1 MSFTVIVCYYR
12 QPAMLQ
18 RQLDN
23 WKRYSAAARK
33 RFTLLVVDDGSP
45 EPASNVVT
53 LDDGV
58 QLYRVTEDIPWHRN
72 PCRNLGASLCET
84 EWLIQLDID
93 HVLPPA
99 SADALLKFKPERRHW
114 YRFPRWRVGRADET
128 RKKDARKHGLPD
140 DCEFGRI
147 GEHIDSYLMT
157 RDMFLRSPYDE
168 SYQGFLGGGSPF
180 LKRMETLAPVK
191 VLPSEVC
198 LHVYTRHAVPDAS
211 VTTLSRD
218 TSQYSKVR
226 KDKERRGDTVPK
238 MVLDFEWSRV
248 F

>member
-12 QPAMLQ
+12 APQMLQ

-23 WKRYSAAARK
+23 WRKYSAAARK
-33 RFTLLVVDDGSP
+33 RFTLLVIDDGSP
-45 EPASNVVT
+45 EPASDVVT

-58 QLYRVTEDIPWHRN
+58 QLYRVAEDIPWHRN
-72 PCRNLGASLCET
+72 PCRNLGAKLCET
-84 EWLIQLDID
+84 DWLIQLDID
-93 HVLPPA
+93 HVLPPD
-99 SADALLKFKPERRHW
+99 SADALLKMGAPDPRHW
-114 YRFPRWRVGRADET
+114 FRFPRFRVGRADET
-128 RKKDARKHGLPD
+128 RRKDALPD
-140 DCEFGRI
+140 DCEFGQI
-147 GEHIDSYLMT
+147 KEHIDSYLMM
-157 RDMFLRSPYDE
+157 REMFLRSPYDE

-191 VLPSEVC
+191 VLPPEVC
-198 LHVYTRHAVPDAS
+198 LHVHTRHSVPDAS

-238 MVLDFEWSRV
+238 MLLDFEWSRV